1 MMRVYAVMEGNRIVK
16 MSESRHQCVYF
27 LNSLPE
33 ERKKEMRIVV
43 QVFRSK
49 RRGRHKR
56 FYRFDENREEQ

>member
-33 ERKKEMRIVV
+33 ERRKQMRIIA
-43 QVFRSK
+43 QVFSA
-49 RRGRHKR
+49 RRKKHKR
-56 FYRFDENREEQ
+56 AFRFDEDREEL